1 MAEFQL
7 SALDLY
13 MVGAYTVLIIA
24 IGVWVGRKTES
35 SEDYFL
41 AGRSLIWPIVGFSLF
56 ASNISS
62 STLIGL
68 SGAAY
73 SSGIAVY
80 NYEWFAVVVL
90 VLFIFVFLPF
100 YLKSRVYT
108 MPEFLEK
115 RFDERSRYYMA
126 GIVIVGNVIL
136 ETAGG
141 LYAAA
146 IVVQLAYPGVEL
158 WQSIVVLAILAGAY
172 TAVGGLKAVV
182 YTDAIQAVLLL
193 VGSVIISVIA
203 FNQIGSWEAV
213 KAGVSPDKLSLIRPL
228 DDPTM
233 PWLGLITGLP
243 LLGVYFWCN
252 NQFMVQRTLGSKSL
266 DHGRWGALFAG
277 LLKVPVLFIMVL
289 PGTFA
294 ILLYPDLSNAD
305 QVFPTLLFDLLPTGI
320 RGIMLVALVAAIM
333 SSIDS
338 TLNAVSTM
346 VTMDFVKKLRPDT
359 PDRRLVTIGRL
370 ATVVVMVLGVLWAP
384 QIARFENLWDYL
396 QEVLAYIS
404 PPIVAVFIV
413 GIFWKRANGNGAFAG
428 LLTGF
433 FVAMPLFVLRVMTR
447 LDMNPIFE
455 VDLQF
460 LYVAPLLFL
469 LCSFVII
476 VVSLQSAPPSA
487 EAQEL
492 VWTPAL
498 YREDTIRLKDVPW
511 YKNYRVLSVL
521 LLLLTFGVVGLFW

>member
-1 MAEFQL
+1 MSGFQL
-7 SALDLY
+7 SGLDLF
-13 MVGAYTVLIIA
+13 MVAAYTVLIIV
-24 IGVWVGRKTES
+24 IGVWVGRKTET

-73 SSGIAVY
+73 STGIAVY
-80 NYEWFAVVVL
+80 NYEWMAVIVL
-90 VLFIFVFLPF
+90 ILFIFVFLPF
-100 YLKSRVYT
+100 YLRSKVYT
-108 MPEFLEK
+108 MPEFLER
-115 RFDERSRYYMA
+115 RFDQRSRYYMA
-126 GIVIVGNVIL
+126 SIVIVGNVLL

-146 IVVQLAYPGVEL
+146 LVVQLAYPGIEL
-158 WQSIVVLAILAGAY
+158 WQSIVVLAVLAGAY

-182 YTDAIQAVLLL
+182 YTDTIQAVLLL
-193 VGSVIISVIA
+193 IGSVVISVIA
-203 FNQIGSWEAV
+203 FNQIGSWAEVTAAV
-213 KAGVSPDKLSLIRPL
+213 PAEKLSLVRPL
-228 DDPTM
+228 DDPNL
-233 PWLGLITGLP
+233 PWLGLITGVP
-243 LLGVYFWCN
+243 LLGIYFWCN

-266 DHGRWGALFAG
+266 DHGRWGGLFAG

-294 ILLYPDLSNAD
+294 ILLYPTLDNPDL
-305 QVFPTLLFDLLPTGI
+305 VFPTLLFDLLPTGI
-320 RGIMLVALVAAIM
+320 RGLMLVALVAAIM

-346 VTMDFVKKLRPDT
+346 VTIDFVKKLRPET
-359 PDRRLVTIGRL
+359 PDARLVRVGQIATI
-370 ATVVVMVLGVLWAP
+370 VVMVLGVLWAP

-404 PPIVAVFIV
+404 PPIVACFLI
-413 GIFWKRANGNGAFAG
+413 GIFWKRANGTGAFAG
-428 LLTGF
+428 LLFGF
-433 FVAMPLFVLRVMTR
+433 FVGMPAFAFRVMTR
-447 LDMNPIFE
+447 LDMNPIIE
-455 VDLQF
+455 VTMPF

-469 LCSFVII
+469 ACSAVII
-476 VVSLQSAPPSA
+476 VVSLMTAPPSA

-492 VWTPAL
+492 VWTTDVYRQDTEAL
-498 YREDTIRLKDVPW
+498 KGVAW
-511 YKNYRVLSVL
+511 YKNYRILSVML
-521 LLLLTFGVVGLFW
+521 LVLTLAVVFWFR

>member
-1 MAEFQL
+1 MDGFQL

-100 YLKSRVYT
+100 YLKSKVYT

-126 GIVIVGNVIL
+126 SVVIVGNVLL

-146 IVVQLAYPGVEL
+146 LVVQLAYPGIEL
-158 WQSIVVLAILAGAY
+158 LHSIIVLAVLAGAY

-193 VGSVIISVIA
+193 IGSVVISVIA
-203 FNQIGSWEAV
+203 FDKVGSWDAV
-213 KAGVSPDKLSLIRPL
+213 LAGVPAEKLSLIRPL
-228 DDPTM
+228 DDPTL

-243 LLGVYFWCN
+243 LLGIYFWCN

-266 DHGRWGALFAG
+266 DHGRWGSLFAG
-277 LLKVPVLFIMVL
+277 LLKIPVLFIMVL

-294 ILLYPDLSNAD
+294 ILLYPDLTNPD
-305 QVFPTLLFDLLPTGI
+305 TVFPTLLFDLLPTGI

-346 VTMDFVKKLRPDT
+346 VTMDFVKKLRPNT
-359 PDRRLVTIGRL
+359 PDRKLVTIGRW
-370 ATVVVMVLGVLWAP
+370 ATVIVMVLGVLWAP
-384 QIARFENLWDYL
+384 QIARFENLWEYL

-404 PPIVAVFIV
+404 PPIVACFMV
-413 GIFWKRANGNGAFAG
+413 GIFWKRANGTGAFAG
-428 LLTGF
+428 LIAGLIVTVPAF
-433 FVAMPLFVLRVMTR
+433 ALRVMTK
-447 LDMNPIFE
+447 LDMNPIIEF
-455 VDLQF
+455 DLQF

-469 LCSFVII
+469 FCSAVIV
-476 VVSLQSAPPSA
+476 VVSLMTAPPSA
-487 EAQEL
+487 AAQEL

-498 YREDTIRLKDVPW
+498 YREDTIRLKGVAW

-521 LLLLTFGVVGLFW
+521 LLILTFAVVGMFW